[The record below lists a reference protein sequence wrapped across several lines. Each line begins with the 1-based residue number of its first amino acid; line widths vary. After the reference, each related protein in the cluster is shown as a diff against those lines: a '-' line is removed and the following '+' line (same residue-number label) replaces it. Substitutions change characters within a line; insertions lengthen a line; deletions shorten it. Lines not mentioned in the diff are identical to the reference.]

1 MEPDFLAQ
9 RPVPAPRIWPVGALT
24 RAIADA
30 LEARFNPVAVRGEVS
45 GFTRAASGH
54 CYFSLKDDSGQ
65 LRCAMFRR
73 AAGLLNFSPRE
84 GDQVEV
90 RGRVAVY
97 EPRGDLQLV
106 VESMQ
111 RAGQGALF
119 EQFLRLK
126 SQLEAEGLFHAERK
140 RPLPPLPRAIGVVT
154 SLGAAALH
162 DVLTALARRVPH
174 IPVVIAPAAVQ
185 GAGAPEELRLALSK
199 MYLLA
204 QSGQA
209 KTADLCLDD
218 GAASPGLGAAPIDV
232 ILLVRGGGSIEDLW
246 AFNDERLART
256 IAASPVPLVSGVG
269 HETDFTIADFVADL
283 RAPTPTAAAELASAP
298 REQWL
303 GALDEQRQ
311 RLQRAV
317 QRRLDTEGQRV
328 DRLSARLGRPS
339 GAVAAEQLRLARLAQ
354 RLEHA
359 QAWRLQQEHAR
370 LQGLAERLPRAVAPP
385 LAAARLRLEHLSA
398 RWHPATQRPLDAAH
412 ERLERARLRLA
423 LLDPRLVLARGYAW
437 LQDDA
442 GRPVTHAADAAIG
455 QAVSAT
461 LADGRLDLT
470 VAQRHLR

>member
-1 MEPDFLAQ
+1 MESDFFAP
-9 RPVPAPRIWPVGALT
+9 RPGAAPRIWPVGALT

-54 CYFSLKDDSGQ
+54 CYFSLKDEAGQ

-73 AAGLLNFSPRE
+73 AAGLLNFTPRE

-126 SQLEAEGLFHAERK
+126 AQLEAEGLFDTQRK
-140 RPLPPLPRAIGVVT
+140 RPLTEAPRAIGVVT

-174 IPVVIAPAAVQ
+174 IPVVVAPAAVQ
-185 GAGAPEELRLALSK
+185 GAGAPDELCRALSK
-199 MYLLA
+199 LYLLA
-204 QSGQA
+204 QNGRAMEADFAQDL
-209 KTADLCLDD
+209 ADLPGD
-218 GAASPGLGAAPIDV
+218 GSAPPIDA

-256 IAASPVPLVSGVG
+256 VAASPVPLVSGVG

-283 RAPTPTAAAELASAP
+283 RAPTPTAAAELVSAP
-298 REQWL
+298 RAQHL
-303 GALDEQRQ
+303 GALDAQTE
-311 RLQRAV
+311 RLQRALR
-317 QRRLDTEGQRV
+317 RRLDAEGQRL
-328 DRLSARLGRPS
+328 DWLANRLSRPS
-339 GAVAAEQLRLARLAQ
+339 DAVAAERLRLDRQAQRLRHALALRLAREGARLAQ
-354 RLEHA
+354 LQDRLPRPIA
-359 QAWRLQQEHAR
+359 PRLAAEQVRLAR
-370 LQGLAERLPRAVAPP
+370 LGERLPDAITRQG
-385 LAAARLRLEHLSA
+385 
-398 RWHPATQRPLDAAH
+398 TAAH
-412 ERLERARLRLA
+412 ERLARAALRLA
-423 LLDPRLVLARGYAW
+423 ALDPQRVLERGYAW
-437 LQDDA
+437 LEDA
-442 GRPVTHAADAAIG
+442 EGRPLTHAADAREG
-455 QAVSAT
+455 QALTAT
-461 LADGRLDLT
+461 LADGKVDLS
-470 VAQRHLR
+470 VAGTRPR